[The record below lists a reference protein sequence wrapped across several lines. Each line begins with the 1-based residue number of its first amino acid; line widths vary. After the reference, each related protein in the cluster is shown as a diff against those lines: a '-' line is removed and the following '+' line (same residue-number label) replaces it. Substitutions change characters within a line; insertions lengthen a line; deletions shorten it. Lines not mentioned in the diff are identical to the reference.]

1 MELIFLFFENL
12 LVSLMKKHNMDM
24 FLTPLNS
31 LTTLKK
37 TVAYK

>member
-24 FLTPLNS
+24 FLTPLKFTDYFEKNCS
-31 LTTLKK
+31 L
-37 TVAYK
+37 